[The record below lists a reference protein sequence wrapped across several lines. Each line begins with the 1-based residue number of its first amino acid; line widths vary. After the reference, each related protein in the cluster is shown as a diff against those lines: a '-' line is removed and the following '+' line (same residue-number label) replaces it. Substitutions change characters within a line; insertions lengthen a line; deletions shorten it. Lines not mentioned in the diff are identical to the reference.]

1 MIKAIPAVCK
11 EKIHPTRAEP
21 ASGNALRLLWRAS
34 YAMLRGMRKFFFTLP
49 VALFCVLTCLPM
61 VTQAEESAGKQFLRG
76 LVRKGAQAVQSKLS
90 EQEPAE
96 QEDAP
101 LPAKPGAALL
111 PAGGLTRAVREVVV
125 ESLDAVKEQYMEEG
139 RVYARHLGDKLAERI
154 VQNPKVQSALFMVK
168 ALAWVVLLYLTA
180 ITLLLLLSLRK
191 LHAGNR
197 RLLELLEQRSRS

>member
-1 MIKAIPAVCK
+1 
-11 EKIHPTRAEP
+11 
-21 ASGNALRLLWRAS
+21 
-34 YAMLRGMRKFFFTLP
+34 MLRGMRKFFSTLP
-49 VALFCVLTCLPM
+49 VALFCVLTFLPM

-90 EQEPAE
+90 EQEPAREPAE

-101 LPAKPGAALL
+101 PPAKPGAALL